1 MNAEDFLANLP
12 NNMKRSAVLS
22 FEASGST
29 QVMQLQI
36 KALTDIVYSLCQEV
50 ETMRELLIKNEK
62 LTACEYDQARRKRML
77 EDHTSVGPN
86 PWILHSYYRYMLD
99 EDDFL
104 REILKLSPEQ
114 IQEFRQSAQT
124 AERLT

>member
-12 NNMKRSAVLS
+12 NNMKRNAVLS

-29 QVMQLQI
+29 EVMQLQI

-50 ETMRELLIKNEK
+50 ETMRDLLIKNET
-62 LTACEYDQARRKRML
+62 LTANEYDQARKERML
-77 EDHTSVGPN
+77 KDHTSVGPN
-86 PWILHSYYRYMLD
+86 PWVLHSYYRFMLD

-104 REILKLSPEQ
+104 REILRLDPEQ
-114 IQEFRQSAQT
+114 IQEFKQSAQT

>member
-12 NNMKRSAVLS
+12 NNMKRNAVLS
-22 FEASGST
+22 FEASDSPK
-29 QVMQLQI
+29 VMQLQI

-62 LTACEYDQARRKRML
+62 LTANEYDQARRERML
-77 EDHTSVGPN
+77 KDHTSVGPN
-86 PWILHSYYRYMLD
+86 PWVLHSYYRYMLD

-104 REILKLSPEQ
+104 REILKLDPEQ
-114 IQEFRQSAQT
+114 IQEFRQSAQS